1 MRFRNRKSS
10 KKQCEN
16 SDKSQVTLKPPLQLL
31 NCPDMPW
38 ERVGIDLM
46 GPILYQEEQ
55 VYLMVVVDHFSKWP
69 EIKVN
74 RKAETHDIVTFLD
87 SVFTREGISKTL
99 VSDNGSQFT

>member
-1 MRFRNRKSS
+1 MCSVRI
-10 KKQCEN
+10 QT
-16 SDKSQVTLKPPLQLL
+16 SQVTLKPPLQLL

-55 VYLMVVVDHFSKWP
+55 VYLMVVVDHFLKWP

-74 RKAETHDIVTFLD
+74 RKAETHDSHIPGQRLH
-87 SVFTREGISKTL
+87 
-99 VSDNGSQFT
+99 